1 MASSGDTGANMQH
14 IYNKTQSKAPF
25 PKYRNPI
32 TSGQI
37 QDIIRHGEEY
47 SHDNPEP
54 PALKL

>member
-1 MASSGDTGANMQH
+1 MMSSGDTGANMQH
-14 IYNKTQSKAPF
+14 IYNKIQSKAPL

-37 QDIIRHGEEY
+37 QDILRHEEEH
-47 SHDNPEP
+47 SHENTEL